1 MGTRPDWPAMLESQV
16 DRVAAFA
23 ERQQGAVSM
32 VQLERA
38 GLSKLQA
45 RAWIR
50 QERLGPTAARGVFRM
65 PGAEPTWKQS
75 LWVAILA
82 GPPSSVASHLSA
94 AALRGLLRPPEKPH
108 VTVPRGSSGRF
119 GGAVVHHATVPVADS
134 CRFEGMRV
142 TGVARTIVD
151 CAVLLDQPTLDGLVD
166 AAIGRN
172 LTTYRRVR
180 AAWDRAG
187 RVRGADRLSAALP
200 PYTGGA
206 EPGSEKEAHVLR
218 TFQRWGLP
226 APVTQFVIRDADGRF
241 LARVDFAWLA
251 WRLGLEYYGD
261 EFHPPRAWARD
272 DRRLARIE
280 AIHWRIEES
289 DRGDLRPSSM
299 RLRNLLTD
307 VLARPPAWP

>member
-172 LTTYRRVR
+172 LTAYRRVR

-187 RVRGADRLSAALP
+187 RVRGEPEHRYLQCVAGRGVLRVALP
-200 PYTGGA
+200 RR
-206 EPGSEKEAHVLR
+206 EHR
-218 TFQRWGLP
+218 
-226 APVTQFVIRDADGRF
+226 RDAG
-241 LARVDFAWLA
+241 
-251 WRLGLEYYGD
+251 
-261 EFHPPRAWARD
+261 
-272 DRRLARIE
+272 RRLAT
-280 AIHWRIEES
+280 
-289 DRGDLRPSSM
+289 RGT
-299 RLRNLLTD
+299 LTRSAG
-307 VLARPPAWP
+307 LHTGAHAGARAREV